1 MVVAEATSTG
11 NFSWPLSLSLTQD
24 WCQIGR
30 ELELRDVRMLAIL
43 ISYHKCNR
51 CRWVGSGF
59 KVKTATSSQPT
70 FQCLLSMSIVVVGS
84 GWVGLSWA
92 LLQEGRDS
100 YRTSAPNG
108 GGG

>member
-59 KVKTATSSQPT
+59 KHGLPEHGTS
-70 FQCLLSMSIVVVGS
+70 FAIVTV
-84 GWVGLSWA
+84 
-92 LLQEGRDS
+92 QRE
-100 YRTSAPNG
+100 
-108 GGG
+108 